1 MSLTVTLPSAI
12 KPLGVGDGC
21 PVCGALDFTSIYDDV
36 HDPITLD
43 SFRVVECCACGVAF
57 TMPRPASLDRYYPR
71 EYRAFGSLVTRVLS
85 SLYDLRVS
93 RWVRCQPKG
102 ASVLEVGCGP
112 GLMLA
117 AFHRRGWRVLGI
129 ERDERSAET
138 ARRALGLEIVA
149 VPVEELPTD
158 ARFDLIIMFHVLEHI
173 GDPVALLRECAKR
186 LTPDGRLIV
195 NVPNFLSWQ
204 SQFAGSKWLNLD
216 TPRHLVHF
224 TPLTLAETMKRAGL
238 TVIEISFASL
248 EHDPYGWV
256 ESTLNRLTGRS
267 NTLTRFLMGL
277 DPFGPAVL
285 LSFVLGAA
293 LFPAALLLA
302 LMSWIAKRG
311 GVMEAIAVAS
321 QP

>member
-1 MSLTVTLPSAI
+1 
-12 KPLGVGDGC
+12 
-21 PVCGALDFTSIYDDV
+21 
-36 HDPITLD
+36 
-43 SFRVVECCACGVAF
+43 
-57 TMPRPASLDRYYPR
+57 MPRPAALDTYYPR
-71 EYRAFGSLVTRVLS
+71 EYRAFGKFVTSVLS
-85 SLYDLRVS
+85 TLYDFRVS
-93 RWVRCQPKG
+93 RWARLKPKG

-129 ERDERSAET
+129 ERNEGAAET

-173 GDPVALLRECAKR
+173 GDPVVLLRECAKR
-186 LTPDGRLIV
+186 LTPGGRLIV

-204 SQFAGSKWLNLD
+204 SRFAGSKWLNLD

-224 TPLTLAETMKRAGL
+224 TPLTLAETMRRAEL
-238 TVIEISFASL
+238 TVVEIRFASL
-248 EHDPYGWV
+248 EHDPYGWI
-256 ESTLNRLTGRS
+256 ESTINRLTGRN

-285 LSFVLGAA
+285 LSFVLGAV
-293 LFPAALLLA
+293 LLPPAVLLA
-302 LMSWIAKRG
+302 LVSWMAKRG
-311 GVMEAIAVAS
+311 GVMEVIAVAC

>member
-1 MSLTVTLPSAI
+1 
-12 KPLGVGDGC
+12 
-21 PVCGALDFTSIYDDV
+21 
-36 HDPITLD
+36 
-43 SFRVVECCACGVAF
+43 
-57 TMPRPASLDRYYPR
+57 
-71 EYRAFGSLVTRVLS
+71 
-85 SLYDLRVS
+85 
-93 RWVRCQPKG
+93 
-102 ASVLEVGCGP
+102 
-112 GLMLA
+112 MLA

-129 ERDERSAET
+129 ERDERAAET

-149 VPVEELPTD
+149 VPVEELPRD
-158 ARFDLIIMFHVLEHI
+158 ARFDLIIMFHVLEHV
-173 GDPVALLRECAKR
+173 GDPVPLLRECAKR
-186 LTPDGRLIV
+186 LNPGGRLIV

-204 SQFAGSKWLNLD
+204 SWFAGSKWLNLD

-224 TPLTLAETMKRAGL
+224 TPPTLTETMKRAGL

-285 LSFVLGAA
+285 LSFLLGAA

-302 LMSWIAKRG
+302 LVSWIAKRG
-311 GVMEAIAVAS
+311 GVMEAIAVTS